1 MTIYFDEEQ
10 ENRFCTIFRLFNRA
24 QKFSTAFYKTA
35 KLLRP
40 ALKDGRVAFES
51 ENCKNCSA
59 YTYNSCVLHEMM
71 HNNIL
76 FNKSNEIG
84 KEYDGICT
92 SK

>member
-1 MTIYFDEEQ
+1 MRSRKIVFA
-10 ENRFCTIFRLFNRA
+10 RFLDYLMSAKNFNCFL
-24 QKFSTAFYKTA
+24 QKCQFF
-35 KLLRP
+35 RP

-59 YTYNSCVLHEMM
+59 YAHNSCVFHEMM

-76 FNKSNEIG
+76 FNKSKEIG

-92 SK
+92 TK